1 MKIIENARKL
11 EARLSRTFA
20 SAAERVA
27 HRVVQQPPPEPL
39 QVVHAIVDAVED
51 EVRPAGRGTHVF
63 PFSRIK
69 VSLVAPSRDA
79 RARLEAVVDATPSLA
94 DRIIGRLRG
103 AGCDPSGVTVKVAY
117 VTQPDPRWTN
127 AAFHLD
133 CLRQQA
139 QSGAEAVAPPQVGLD
154 LTVLTGTATSDE
166 YSFSL
171 ARIDLGRCA
180 EVRDSRNRL
189 IRTNHVAFADGAGG
203 ANDSVSRRHAHIVFS
218 DSSGEYR
225 VHDDGSAHGTCVLRN
240 STTIAVP
247 SGSRGIRL
255 QSGDEIVLGEARVRV
270 KMTSTDV

>member
-1 MKIIENARKL
+1 MKLIDSARKL

-20 SAAERVA
+20 GAAERVA
-27 HRVVQQPPPEPL
+27 QRVVQQAPPEPL

-51 EVRPAGRGTHVF
+51 EVQPAGRGTHVF
-63 PFSRIK
+63 PFSRVK
-69 VSLVAPSRDA
+69 VSLAAPSREV

-117 VTQPDPRWTN
+117 VSQPDSRWSNT
-127 AAFHLD
+127 AFHLD
-133 CLRQQA
+133 FLRQPGHLGGE
-139 QSGAEAVAPPQVGLD
+139 SVAVPRIGLD
-154 LTVLTGTATSDE
+154 LTVLTGTATANE
-166 YSFSL
+166 FSFSL

-203 ANDSVSRRHAHIVFS
+203 ANESVSRRHAHIVYS

-240 STTIAVP
+240 STTMAVP

-255 QSGDEIVLGEARVRV
+255 QSGDEIVLGEARLRV
-270 KMTSTDV
+270 TITSSDV